1 MVHPPFPIKIA
12 MWGGQRHSQSPE
24 SVAPNVRVRN
34 PIGQRQSPVNSS
46 TGCREGRG
54 GRESA
59 TDGQSPL
66 GNREEDQGTR
76 RKTESQ
82 QQRVVH
88 PGRRIQ
94 EPPEKTE
101 CQQQRVSH
109 PWKLSIYVSMC
120 LCMYVS
126 IYLPTYLPFYPSI
139 HLSIYP
145 SIHLPIYPSIY
156 LSIYPSIHLSILF
169 YLIY

>member
-1 MVHPPFPIKIA
+1 M
-12 MWGGQRHSQSPE
+12 
-24 SVAPNVRVRN
+24 
-34 PIGQRQSPVNSS
+34 NSS

-59 TDGQSPL
+59 TEGQSPL

-76 RKTESQ
+76 TKTESQ
-82 QQRVVH
+82 QQRIGH

-101 CQQQRVSH
+101 SQQQRVSH
-109 PWKLSIYVSMC
+109 PLKAVYLRIYVSM
-120 LCMYVS
+120 YVC
-126 IYLPTYLPFYPSI
+126 IYLSTYLP
-139 HLSIYP
+139 IYP

-156 LSIYPSIHLSILF
+156 LSCFILSTKESMGTWKNGTSTTKSPSGRNPKETP
-169 YLIY
+169 